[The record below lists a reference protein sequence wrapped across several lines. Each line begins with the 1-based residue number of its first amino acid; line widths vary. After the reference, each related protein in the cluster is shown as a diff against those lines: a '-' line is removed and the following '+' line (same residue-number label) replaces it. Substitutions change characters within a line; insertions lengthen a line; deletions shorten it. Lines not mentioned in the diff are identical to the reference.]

1 MQGHAVPLALILFTP
16 FLMISDQI
24 YVLGDTGGQFKGNN
38 INLTILPFPLDTS
51 KTNNITFYFTP
62 NSDQSAFLGS
72 SITPNKIDHLD
83 YLVII
88 SQGGKEIF
96 HQQMH
101 THSGNLTLEF
111 TGGSGTIGITGGQSD
126 PNNTTTGP
134 YYVSGSVFTGTGNYE
149 ISASIV
155 GVEFNPL
162 PSPLGHKFTLQAVPE
177 FDSMA
182 TIILAI
188 LILGI
193 LVITSRARFG
203 TL

>member
-1 MQGHAVPLALILFTP
+1 MQGYAVSLALILFTP
-16 FLMISDQI
+16 FLMMSNQI
-24 YVLGDTGGQFKGNN
+24 DVFGDTGGQFKGNN

-62 NSDQSAFLGS
+62 NSNQSTFLGS

-88 SQGGKEIF
+88 SQNGKEVF

-111 TGGSGTIGITGGQSD
+111 TGGSGAIGVTGGQSD

-134 YYVSGSVFTGTGNYE
+134 YMVSGPVFTGTGNYE

-162 PSPLGHKFTLQAVPE
+162 PTPLGDKFTLQAVPE
-177 FDSMA
+177 FGSTA

-188 LILGI
+188 SVLGI
-193 LVITSRARFG
+193 LVVTSRARF
-203 TL
+203 